1 MKIMSIMIPANQM
14 EVTGQNQLKRLNLK
28 PKEITKELY
37 LVVFGM
43 ELLRLLRKLYCKE
56 STQRRQ

>member
-1 MKIMSIMIPANQM
+1 M
-14 EVTGQNQLKRLNLK
+14 EVTGQNQLKRLKLK

-37 LVVFGM
+37 LAVFGM

>member
-14 EVTGQNQLKRLNLK
+14 EVTGQNQLKRLKLK

-37 LVVFGM
+37 LAVFGM